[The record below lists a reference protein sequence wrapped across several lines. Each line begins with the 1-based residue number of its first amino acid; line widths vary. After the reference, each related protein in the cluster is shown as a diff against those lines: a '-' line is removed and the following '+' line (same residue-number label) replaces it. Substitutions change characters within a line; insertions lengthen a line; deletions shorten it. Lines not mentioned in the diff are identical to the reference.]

1 MRGRS
6 TQPSACGSRG
16 SHKYQSLFRAG
27 PARRAL
33 AVSRVPTAT
42 HSFSLDVEGTTVLS
56 LRPRRH
62 AVALVIAVLGVCA
75 LASPAGA
82 ATKPYSV
89 VISPNTVP
97 AGVSVPFHATI
108 TNRTTS
114 QTLGSANLTVP
125 AGLSITTVSVGT
137 GTATLSGNVVQ
148 LRNLGVAPGKSVIA
162 TVVATVPSGNP
173 CAPAGFSWAVAA
185 KQSNDFNGTGNDFG
199 PLAPDSSLTT
209 SATCDGA
216 ATRCTA
222 ASCLGTLN
230 DVDASI
236 SVNVPGSAGLLTIT
250 RGGGLDCAGY
260 DEILA
265 EDFIVDFL
273 PDPGTV
279 GGIKIV
285 TINITKAAMQASAN
299 NGLAQVNVCFGAPF
313 VFPVKPGT
321 PKLQSFEG
329 LNIGLLPDCGTPPCV
344 ADRKSV
350 GGGATI
356 VVRAPGGDQD
366 PRYGP

>member
-1 MRGRS
+1 MLTLRS
-6 TQPSACGSRG
+6 
-16 SHKYQSLFRAG
+16 
-27 PARRAL
+27 
-33 AVSRVPTAT
+33 
-42 HSFSLDVEGTTVLS
+42 
-56 LRPRRH
+56 RRH
-62 AVALVIAVLGVCA
+62 AVALVIALIGACA

-89 VISPNTVP
+89 VISPSTVP
-97 AGVSVPFHATI
+97 AGVSVPFQATF

-125 AGLSITTVSVGT
+125 AGFSIGGVSVGT
-137 GTATLSGNVVQ
+137 GTATLSGNIVQ
-148 LRNLGVAPGKSVIA
+148 LRNLGVAPGKSVVA
-162 TVVATVPSGNP
+162 TVVATVTSGNP
-173 CAPAGFSWAVAA
+173 CAPAGFAWAVAA

-209 SATCDGA
+209 SATCDGT
-216 ATRCTA
+216 ATQCTV

-230 DVDASI
+230 DADASI
-236 SVNVPGSAGLLTIT
+236 SVDVPGSTGFLTIS

-265 EDFIVDFL
+265 RDFVVDFL
-273 PDPGTV
+273 PDQGTV
-279 GGIKIV
+279 GGIKTV
-285 TINITKAAMQASAN
+285 TINITKEAMQASTN

-313 VFPVKPGT
+313 AFPVKPGT
-321 PKLQSFEG
+321 PNLQSFDG
-329 LNIGLLPDCGTPPCV
+329 LNIGLLPDCGAPPCV
-344 ADRKSV
+344 ADRRSV

>member
-1 MRGRS
+1 ML
-6 TQPSACGSRG
+6 T
-16 SHKYQSLFRAG
+16 
-27 PARRAL
+27 
-33 AVSRVPTAT
+33 
-42 HSFSLDVEGTTVLS
+42 

-62 AVALVIAVLGVCA
+62 AVALVIALMGACA
-75 LASPAGA
+75 LSSPAGA

-89 VISPNTVP
+89 VISPSTVP
-97 AGVSVPFHATI
+97 AGVSVPFQATI

-125 AGLSITTVSVGT
+125 AGLSITRVSVGT
-137 GTATLSGNVVQ
+137 GTATLSETGNIVQ
-148 LRNLGVAPGKSVIA
+148 LRNLGVGPGKSVIA

-173 CAPAGFSWAVAA
+173 CAPAGFTWAVAA

-209 SATCDGA
+209 SATCDGT
-216 ATRCTA
+216 ATQCTA

-230 DVDASI
+230 DADASI
-236 SVNVPGSAGLLTIT
+236 SVNVPGSTGLLTIT

-265 EDFIVDFL
+265 QDFIVDFQ

-279 GGIKIV
+279 GGVKTV

-313 VFPVKPGT
+313 IFPVKPGT
-321 PKLQSFEG
+321 PKLQNFEG
-329 LNIGLLPDCGTPPCV
+329 VKIGLLPDCGTPPCV

-350 GGGATI
+350 EGAPPSWCGLRVATRI
-356 VVRAPGGDQD
+356 RATARRAARPVRAAVRSGL
-366 PRYGP
+366 RAAR

>member
-1 MRGRS
+1 
-6 TQPSACGSRG
+6 
-16 SHKYQSLFRAG
+16 
-27 PARRAL
+27 
-33 AVSRVPTAT
+33 
-42 HSFSLDVEGTTVLS
+42 VLT
-56 LRPRRH
+56 LRPCRH
-62 AVALVIAVLGVCA
+62 AVALVVALVGACA
-75 LASPAGA
+75 LASPAAA

-97 AGVSVPFHATI
+97 AGVSVPFQAKF

-114 QTLGSANLTVP
+114 QTLGSANLTAP
-125 AGLSITTVSVGT
+125 AGFSVASASVGAQAQTVS
-137 GTATLSGNVVQ
+137 GNIVQ

-162 TVVATVPSGNP
+162 TVVATVPSSNP
-173 CAPAGFSWAVAA
+173 CAPAGFTWAVAA

-209 SATCDGA
+209 SATCDGT
-216 ATRCTA
+216 ATQCTV

-236 SVNVPGSAGLLTIT
+236 SVKVPGSAGLLTIT

-265 EDFIVDFL
+265 RDFIVDFV

-279 GGIKIV
+279 GGIKTV
-285 TINITKAAMQASAN
+285 TINISKAAMQASAN

-313 VFPVKPGT
+313 VFLVKPGT
-321 PKLQSFEG
+321 PNRQTFAG

-344 ADRKSV
+344 ADRQSV
-350 GGGATI
+350 GGGARI